1 MIGRYIKK
9 QGYIYCLDN
18 ECYKYISENMYKI
31 GMTENC
37 KNRLLD
43 YNNNFIEKGT
53 FIYTT
58 FIEDMYLAEL
68 ITFIKLREYRLYDDK
83 EIFICHKDIIKKTFD
98 EICKLFEDTITLDI
112 ILNYLG
118 LLEYKEDVSGNIY
131 NQDVSGNIYNQ
142 VKKIY
147 IKNIRKI
154 LNNQINS
161 IIEIKGNKSYEESML
176 SYYKAK
182 KISQNLDKYKNFE
195 YNNDI
200 FMKKLSKIKNKQNK
214 IFIIQGNEY
223 KYYNENLY
231 KIIITKNNKFHKD
244 FITQYTSVK
253 YKKINTSNIIST
265 FIVINEML
273 KNNIFNY
280 NYYKIYDLDL
290 LVNKI
295 NNILNASNSNNLIE
309 NYLLLKNKS
318 FYRNKKFCID
328 TSSEEEEV
336 NVNEE
341 IKLLNK
347 KYNNLSLP
355 LSNEIIYKGGN

>member
-1 MIGRYIKK
+1 
-9 QGYIYCLDN
+9 
-18 ECYKYISENMYKI
+18 MYKI

-37 KNRLLD
+37 KNRLSD
-43 YNNNFIEKGT
+43 YNNNFIEKGI
-53 FIYTT
+53 FIYTI

-68 ITFIKLREYRLYDDK
+68 ITFIKLREYRLYDEK

-98 EICKLFEDTITLDI
+98 EIGKLFEDTITLDI

-118 LLEYKEDVSGNIY
+118 LLEYKEDVYGNIY
-131 NQDVSGNIYNQ
+131 NKLN
-142 VKKIY
+142 KIY
-147 IKNIRKI
+147 CKNIRKI
-154 LNNQINS
+154 LNNKINS
-161 IIEIKGNKSYEESML
+161 IIVNNGNKSYEESML
-176 SYYKAK
+176 SYYKAN
-182 KISQNLDKYKNFE
+182 KISQDLYKYKNFE

-200 FMKKLSKIKNKQNK
+200 FMKKLSKIKNQQNK

-231 KIIITKNNKFHKD
+231 KIIITKNEKIHKD
-244 FITQYTSVK
+244 FVTQYTSVK
-253 YKKINTSNIIST
+253 YKKINTSNIIPT

-273 KNNIFNY
+273 KDNIFDY
-280 NYYKIYDLDL
+280 NYYKIYDLEL

-318 FYRNKKFCID
+318 SYRYKKFCID
-328 TSSEEEEV
+328 TSSEDEEV

-341 IKLLNK
+341 IILLNK
-347 KYNNLSLP
+347 KYNNLCLSL
-355 LSNEIIYKGGN
+355 SDDIIYNGVN

>member
-9 QGYIYCLDN
+9 QGYIYCLYN
-18 ECYKYISENMYKI
+18 ECYSYISENMYKI
-31 GMTENC
+31 GMTEDC
-37 KNRLLD
+37 KNRLSV
-43 YNNNFIEKGT
+43 YNIHFIEKGT

-68 ITFIKLREYRLYDDK
+68 IIFIKLREYRLYDDK

-98 EICKLFEDTITLDI
+98 EIGKLFEDTITFDK

-118 LLEYKEDVSGNIY
+118 LLEYNENLSRNIY
-131 NQDVSGNIYNQ
+131 DKVN
-142 VKKIY
+142 KIY
-147 IKNIRKI
+147 KKNIRKI
-154 LNNQINS
+154 LNNKINS
-161 IIEIKGNKSYEESML
+161 IIENKGNKSYEESML

-182 KISQNLDKYKNFE
+182 KISKNLDKYKNFE

-200 FMKKLSKIKNKQNK
+200 FMKKLSKINNK
-214 IFIIQGNEY
+214 INMILIVQPNEY

-231 KIIITKNNKFHKD
+231 KIIITKNEKIHKD
-244 FITQYTSVK
+244 FITQFTSIK
-253 YKKINTSNIIST
+253 YKKINTSNVIST

-273 KNNIFNY
+273 KDNIFDY
-280 NYYKIYDLDL
+280 NYYKIYDLEL

-318 FYRNKKFCID
+318 SYRYKKFCID
-328 TSSEEEEV
+328 TSSEDEEV

-341 IKLLNK
+341 IILLNK
-347 KYNNLSLP
+347 KYNNLCLSL
-355 LSNEIIYKGGN
+355 SDDIIYKGKN

>member
-37 KNRLLD
+37 KNRLLA

-131 NQDVSGNIYNQ
+131 NQ

-182 KISQNLDKYKNFE
+182 KISKNLDKYKNFE

-295 NNILNASNSNNLIE
+295 NNILNASNNNNLIE

-318 FYRNKKFCID
+318 SYRYKKFCID
-328 TSSEEEEV
+328 TSSEDEEV

-341 IKLLNK
+341 IILLNK
-347 KYNNLSLP
+347 KYNNLCLSL
-355 LSNEIIYKGGN
+355 SDDIIYKGGN